1 MADGYVAGG
10 RTRAAENGWAWIV
23 AGWDLFKKQPG
34 AWIGLIVVVL
44 LINIVLAVIP
54 VLGSLASFI
63 FGPVFGG
70 GILLGVRAQDQ
81 GMPLQVS
88 HAFAGFRERFGPLV
102 TVGVL
107 YMVSLLA
114 IAFVVGLGAGSGVY
128 AVMEGASIES
138 LPPGAIFTLLIALLF
153 MLGLMVPVFMA
164 VWFAPALVMLEG
176 KDAVSAMK
184 ESFTACL
191 RNIVPFLIYGIV
203 MFVFSLIA
211 SIPFGLG
218 WLVLGP
224 VLAASI
230 YTSYK
235 DIFTATP

>member
-138 LPPGAIFTLLIALLF
+138 LPPGAIFTLLIALLI

>member
-138 LPPGAIFTLLIALLF
+138 LPPGAIFTLLIALLI

-235 DIFTATP
+235 DIFTAAP

>member
-107 YMVSLLA
+107 YMVSLVA

-138 LPPGAIFTLLIALLF
+138 LPPGAIFTLLIALLI

-224 VLAASI
+224 VLAASS
-230 YTSYK
+230 YTAYT

>member
-1 MADGYVAGG
+1 MTDGYVAGG

-138 LPPGAIFTLLIALLF
+138 LPPGAIFTLLIALLI